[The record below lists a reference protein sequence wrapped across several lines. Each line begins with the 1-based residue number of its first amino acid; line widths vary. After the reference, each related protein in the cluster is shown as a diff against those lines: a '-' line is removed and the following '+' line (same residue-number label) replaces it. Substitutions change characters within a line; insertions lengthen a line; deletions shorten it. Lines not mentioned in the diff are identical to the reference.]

1 MRTSITDPLLIA
13 EIQPF
18 QSYGKIGVTF
28 CPGKVQLRSVSGPWA
43 RDLAIDLDEV
53 ARWNAAAV
61 VTLIEEHEMRAIR
74 VTGLGA
80 EVAAR
85 HMSWVHLPI
94 VDVST
99 PDDAFEAAWQTIGEE
114 IRVLLRCGANVLL
127 HCRGGLG
134 RAGTIAA
141 RLLVELG
148 WEAEAAI
155 DAVRKVRPGA
165 IETRA
170 QEQHVRSILPMP
182 EPRPDTSDT
191 AQRDRALGAML
202 GLAVGDAVGT
212 TLEFAAR
219 DSHPR
224 LTDMVG
230 GGPFRL
236 EAGYWTDD
244 TSLALAL
251 LDSLSANPLLDEGDL
266 MQRFVRWHE
275 EGEYSATGGCFDIG
289 ITTRQALAR
298 WKQTGN
304 PVAGSTDP
312 GTAGNGSL
320 MRLAPVSI
328 RHWQDRERLRDVAA
342 RQSRTTHGAPEA
354 VDACVA
360 YADILGDAIAGKPRS
375 HMMQARAG
383 DYTGAIATIMAGSW
397 RGKRRKEIRSSGYV
411 THSLEA
417 ALWCVGRTASFEEA
431 VLLAANLAED
441 ADTTAAITGQLAGA
455 LYGASGIPERWRRK
469 LAWEDRITRMAV
481 HLFDAGLAASAGMA
495 REDIATRSS
504 WSDLQP
510 LPGQYVTIPLD
521 IRLDVRQAARVRQ
534 GFIPTMQDEKWFAFF
549 ENDVLYQHRSWS
561 GICIDQVHFV
571 PDGAGLRATHAEVN
585 RDPDQYGASDDAADA
600 ERIREMVIGLADL
613 PPGATSKAI
622 DPMVA
627 ALEQAL
633 KPNYL
638 GSPQVV
644 RALLLPWVDAMIG
657 LWRSRTDPSAP
668 AVTTADKQAAESRLV
683 LAFSGRDPA
692 YTTMPWHSAEQLGR
706 SLISAMGLDTS
717 DCAGETLEFILLE
730 AVAAFSIRANAL
742 MRYYVYAPDTDWQ
755 QDVEPKLLRLTQ
767 FFEATLLGTNS
778 LSFPG
783 LTIAGLD

>member
-28 CPGKVQLRSVSGPWA
+28 CPGKVQARSVSGPWA

-61 VTLIEEHEMRAIR
+61 VTLIEEHEMRAIK
-74 VTGLGA
+74 VTDLGA

-85 HMSWVHLPI
+85 DMSWVHLPI

-99 PDDAFEAAWQTIGEE
+99 PDNAFDAAWQTIGEE
-114 IRVLLRCGANVLL
+114 LRVLLRCGANVLL

-148 WEAEAAI
+148 WEADAAI
-155 DAVRKVRPGA
+155 AAVRKVRPGA

-170 QEQHVRSILPMP
+170 QEQHVRSILPML
-182 EPRPDTSDT
+182 EPQPDTSDK

-219 DSHPR
+219 DSHPP

-236 EAGYWTDD
+236 EAGCWTDD

-251 LDSLSANPLLDEGDL
+251 MDSLSSNPLLDEGDL
-266 MQRFVRWHE
+266 MKRFVSWHE
-275 EGEYSATGGCFDIG
+275 DGEYSVTGRCFDIG

-304 PVAGSTDP
+304 PIAGSTNP

-320 MRLAPVSI
+320 MRLAPVAI
-328 RHWQDRERLRDVAA
+328 RHWHDRERLRDVAA
-342 RQSRTTHGAPEA
+342 RQSKTTHGAPEA

-375 HMMQARAG
+375 QVMQARAG
-383 DYTGAIATIMAGSW
+383 DYSGAIATIMAGSW
-397 RGKRRKEIRSSGYV
+397 RGKHRKEIRASGYV
-411 THSLEA
+411 AHSLEA

-455 LYGASGIPERWRRK
+455 LYGASGIPERWRKK
-469 LAWEDRITRMAV
+469 LAWGDRITNMAV
-481 HLFDAGLAASAGMA
+481 HLFDAGLAASAEMA
-495 REDIATRSS
+495 REDVATRSS

-510 LPGQYVTIPLD
+510 LPDQYATIPLD
-521 IRLDVRQAARVRQ
+521 IRLDARQAARLRQ
-534 GFIPTMQDEKWFAFF
+534 GFIPRMQEEKWFAFF
-549 ENDVLYQHRSWS
+549 ENDTLYQHRSWT

-571 PDGAGLRATHAEVN
+571 PDGGGLRATHAEVN
-585 RDPDQYGASDDAADA
+585 RDPDQYGGSDDAADA
-600 ERIREMVIGLADL
+600 ARIEEMVIGLAEL
-613 PPGATSKAI
+613 SPGATSKAI
-622 DPMVA
+622 DPMVV
-627 ALEQAL
+627 ALEQAM

-644 RALLLPWVDAMIG
+644 RALLLPLVDAIIG
-657 LWRSRTDPSAP
+657 LWRNRTDPSAP
-668 AVTTADKQAAESRLV
+668 AFSIADEQAAASRLV
-683 LAFSGRDPA
+683 SAFSGQDPA
-692 YTTMPWHSAEQLGR
+692 YTTMPWHSVEQLGQN
-706 SLISAMGLDTS
+706 LISVMGLDT
-717 DCAGETLEFILLE
+717 DYCAGESLEFILFE
-730 AVAAFSIRANAL
+730 AVAAFSLKANAL
-742 MRYYVYAPDTDWQ
+742 LREYVYSDDANWQ

-767 FFEATLLGTNS
+767 FFETALLGTNCIT
-778 LSFPG
+778 FPG
-783 LTIAGLD
+783 QVIYKFN